1 MAETAEQKVTPW
13 EVQGATVD
21 GKLQAIDYNNLIE
34 QFGTK
39 VIDQA
44 LLDRFTKLTG
54 FQPHPFLRRGLFFSH
69 RELDRILNLYEQ
81 GKPFYLYTGR
91 GPSSG
96 SMHVGHM
103 VPFIFCK

>member
-1 MAETAEQKVTPW
+1 MQDQKVTPW

-21 GKLQAIDYNNLIE
+21 GKLQAIDYNNLIQ
-34 QFGTK
+34 QFGTR
-39 VIDQA
+39 VIDQQ

-54 FQPHPFLRRGLFFSH
+54 FKPHPFLRRGLFFSH
-69 RELDRILNLYEQ
+69 REFDRILNLYEQ